1 MKKKKSK
8 NKFLDNNL
16 YEQIYKVIK
25 VPLKSVIK
33 NKNFDKIQTIIEN
46 TVKEINQLVIL
57 GYQFLKLYLLDKFN
71 IVIPEKNSTKLNFKY

>member
-1 MKKKKSK
+1 MKKKKPK

-33 NKNFDKIQTIIEN
+33 NKNYDKIQTIIEN
-46 TVKEINQLVIL
+46 SVKEIN
-57 GYQFLKLYLLDKFN
+57 
-71 IVIPEKNSTKLNFKY
+71 